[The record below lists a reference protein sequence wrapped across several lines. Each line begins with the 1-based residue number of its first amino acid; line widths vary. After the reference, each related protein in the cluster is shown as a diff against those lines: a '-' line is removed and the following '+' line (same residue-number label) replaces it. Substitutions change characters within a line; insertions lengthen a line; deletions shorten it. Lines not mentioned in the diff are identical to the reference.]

1 MVTKS
6 LGLFIRQLGWLW
18 ICLFLSLPSAH
29 GQSDISLKG
38 AIDFRV
44 HTSPDSMERSID
56 TDDLAR
62 LAKDAGMRGLVLK
75 NHWESTAALAY
86 IIRKEVPGLEVFG
99 GIVLNRSV
107 GGVNLDAVQHMYTM
121 KGGYGRVVWMPT
133 IDAENFEQ
141 VLGDKRP
148 SVPVSKDGH
157 LLPEVL
163 EVIDFIALHH
173 ELILETG
180 HVSGDEAAMIV
191 HEAHQRGV
199 TRIVVTNPRSMF
211 ANMSV
216 PQMQQAVRDGAYLEF
231 VYNTVIG
238 QKPQRTIAEYAES
251 IRTVGPKN
259 CVLGSDF
266 GGAGPNAPHYFHPQ
280 AMLNFMQA
288 LHKEGI
294 SVEDINLMAKI
305 NPATVLGL
313 KP

>member
-1 MVTKS
+1 MRCPA
-6 LGLFIRQLGWLW
+6 L
-18 ICLFLSLPSAH
+18 CLFLIWLPAFGQGRLDGVIDIHAH
-29 GQSDISLKG
+29 SD
-38 AIDFRV
+38 
-44 HTSPDSMERSID
+44 PDSIPRSID
-56 TDDLAR
+56 AIDLAR
-62 LAKDAGMRGLVLK
+62 LAKLRGMRGLVLK

-99 GIVLNRSV
+99 GIVLNRAV
-107 GGVNLDAVQHMYTM
+107 GGINLDAVQHMYTM

-133 IDAENFEQ
+133 IDAENFEKI
-141 VLGDKRP
+141 LGEKRP

-163 EVIDFIALHH
+163 EVIDFIAQHH

-180 HVSGDEAAMIV
+180 HVSGDEAAMMV

-211 ANMSV
+211 VNMTVS
-216 PQMQQAVRDGAYLEF
+216 QLQQAAREGAYLEF
-231 VYNTVIG
+231 VYNSVIG
-238 QKPQRTIAEYAES
+238 QHPQRSIAEYAES
-251 IRTVGPKN
+251 IRTVGPKY

-266 GGAGPNAPHYFHPQ
+266 GGAGPNAPHYYHPQ

-305 NPATVLGL
+305 NPAVVLGL